1 MIYCNLDEEHT
12 FSKSFALIDDNEIEC
27 IQYKGQINPE
37 EVPETNVEID
47 LFQENEIADAKE
59 IDIVDQD
66 LKVLYTFVGSNGDT
80 NENIKPSV
88 GYERIFFEF

>member
-1 MIYCNLDEEHT
+1 MIYCNLDGEHT

-27 IQYKGQINPE
+27 IQYEGQINPE